1 MKNINLSFSLKNK
14 KILVIGGSGL
24 LGKKIVYD
32 LLKLDAKVYVLDVKK
47 SKIIN
52 KNFFYHHF
60 DCSQID
66 SIESS
71 LDFFYKNYGLPDCLI
86 NCSYPK
92 TFDWKDNSYSKIK
105 LNSYR
110 KNIDIHLNSFIW
122 IAYLVAEKM
131 KKNSIKGS
139 IIQFSSIYGML
150 GQDPALY
157 ENIMSMKESMTYS
170 VIKGGITNSVR
181 SMAAYYGK
189 YKIRI
194 NAVCPGGVLDKQNK
208 SFVER
213 YKKKTPIQR
222 MATPEDI
229 SNATIFL
236 ASEKS
241 SYITGTNLIVDG
253 GFSII

>member
-1 MKNINLSFSLKNK
+1 
-14 KILVIGGSGL
+14 
-24 LGKKIVYD
+24 
-32 LLKLDAKVYVLDVKK
+32 
-47 SKIIN
+47 
-52 KNFFYHHF
+52 
-60 DCSQID
+60 
-66 SIESS
+66 
-71 LDFFYKNYGLPDCLI
+71 
-86 NCSYPK
+86 
-92 TFDWKDNSYSKIK
+92 
-105 LNSYR
+105 
-110 KNIDIHLNSFIW
+110 
-122 IAYLVAEKM
+122 
-131 KKNSIKGS
+131 
-139 IIQFSSIYGML
+139 ML

-194 NAVCPGGVLDKQNK
+194 NAVCPGGVIDKQNK

-236 ASEKS
+236 ASKQS